1 MKQLYL
7 LRHAKSSWEDAAVA
21 DFERPLAV
29 RGRRACAS
37 LREAIGRHGIAPA
50 LILCSAARRTQETLQ
65 AVAPAFAHDYVV
77 AIERRLYLASA
88 AKLLERIRRL
98 EDDIPSVMLI
108 GHNPGL
114 QRVALLL
121 AGGGAQ
127 EGLARLKAKFP
138 TAALAELA
146 FRGARW
152 RDLAAGKAE
161 LVRLLT
167 PREVEAGA
175 RRAVRRRSR
184 TA

>member
-1 MKQLYL
+1 MKRLYL
-7 LRHAKSSWEDAAVA
+7 LRHAKSSWEDATLA
-21 DFERPLAV
+21 DIERPLAG
-29 RGRRACAS
+29 RGRRACAA
-37 LREAIGRHGIAPA
+37 LREAMERHGIAPD
-50 LILCSAARRTQETLQ
+50 LVLCSAARRTQETLQ
-65 AVAPAFAHDYVV
+65 TITPAFSHDCMV

-88 AKLLERIRRL
+88 AELLERVRRL

-108 GHNPGL
+108 GHNPDL
-114 QRVALLL
+114 QRLALLL

-127 EGLARLKAKFP
+127 EELGRLEAKFP

-161 LVRLLT
+161 FVRLIT
-167 PREVEAGA
+167 PREIEAGVK
-175 RRAVRRRSR
+175 RAVTQRSR